1 MKKLIAILLLTPM
14 FSLAQIHWAWSD
26 ATGEEA
32 GTFITDGSLNL
43 DGTAP
48 AASYTISDF
57 TLDKTNTDIPTEG
70 SYATGQWN
78 GGTQV
83 PIGFIWDG
91 TSPTQFWRSGGQY
104 TNGLNIY
111 SSEGAYRV
119 LMAIN
124 YFSIT
129 QNDEISIINQNTT
142 INLSPSTPK
151 SEESASI
158 LLNGTV
164 SAENNQIKNVAE
176 PTETQDAA
184 TKNYI
189 DILIADLNSKIA
201 NLTSRIIFLE
211 TALNFFVSTMDPSI
225 FVNGFSF
232 MIGPGCPESVE
243 EFYSCAT
250 DAVINFP
257 SNNISNIPA
266 AINLKMT
273 FVWVDTSFN
282 ISLNENEAVQL
293 YPSESSECK
302 TININIDI
310 PVNPTDWVANGGTNT
325 LVISTTEIDN
335 NCIVYSKNS
344 DGNYLEISYVYD

>member
-1 MKKLIAILLLTPM
+1 
-14 FSLAQIHWAWSD
+14 
-26 ATGEEA
+26 
-32 GTFITDGSLNL
+32 
-43 DGTAP
+43 
-48 AASYTISDF
+48 
-57 TLDKTNTDIPTEG
+57 
-70 SYATGQWN
+70 
-78 GGTQV
+78 
-83 PIGFIWDG
+83 
-91 TSPTQFWRSGGQY
+91 
-104 TNGLNIY
+104 
-111 SSEGAYRV
+111 
-119 LMAIN
+119 
-124 YFSIT
+124 
-129 QNDEISIINQNTT
+129 
-142 INLSPSTPK
+142 
-151 SEESASI
+151 
-158 LLNGTV
+158 
-164 SAENNQIKNVAE
+164 
-176 PTETQDAA
+176 
-184 TKNYI
+184 
-189 DILIADLNSKIA
+189 
-201 NLTSRIIFLE
+201 
-211 TALNFFVSTMDPSI
+211 MDPSV

-325 LVISTTEIDN
+325 LVISTTGIDG